1 VEDIIM
7 EDIVNEKFK
16 QVDKTLDNH
25 EERISE
31 TEKKCQDMDK
41 HYSLAISETSQ
52 TNKIL
57 SDVLKEVKE
66 AVVDIRKILEDS
78 VRRQDRFET
87 TQDDIKQ
94 TQKKQGEKI
103 DLITDKIEK
112 VDKKGTVDILK
123 WLEKNWFPAALALGG
138 IIAIAS
144 RFIDF

>member
-1 VEDIIM
+1 
-7 EDIVNEKFK
+7 
-16 QVDKTLDNH
+16 LDNH